1 VRSSS
6 LAGSTTGRCM
16 INFGDAD
23 TAADDVASIAAT
35 ASTPIVVVPVPVN
48 DDDASAMI
56 MCTNNTAARSIVVCF
71 PLCCLAVLLL

>member
-1 VRSSS
+1 MRSSS
-6 LAGSTTGRCM
+6 LPGSTTGRCM

-56 MCTNNTAARSIVVCF
+56 M
-71 PLCCLAVLLL
+71 